1 MTTVAMIAGMLP
13 IALAIGEGTEELS
26 PMAVGVI
33 GGLIT
38 STLLSLVVVPAAFT
52 IVDDLRNWALKR
64 VRGKKAVVPAA
75 DAPATVV
82 ETPTQG

>member
-1 MTTVAMIAGMLP
+1 MTTVAMIAGMMP

-26 PMAVGVI
+26 PMAVAVI

-52 IVDDLRNWALKR
+52 IVDDARNWLLGR
-64 VRGKKAVVPAA
+64 VRWRKAPVVP
-75 DAPATVV
+75 DTREATMSV
-82 ETPTQG
+82 ETRH